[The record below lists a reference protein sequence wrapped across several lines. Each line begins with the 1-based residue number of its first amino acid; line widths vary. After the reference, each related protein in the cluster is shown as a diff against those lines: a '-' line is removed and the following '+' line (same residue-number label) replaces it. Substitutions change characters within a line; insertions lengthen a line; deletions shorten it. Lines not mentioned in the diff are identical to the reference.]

1 MKCNRNTP
9 LALER
14 HALER
19 EIGELRRQ
27 VRQLRFEQD
36 MLMQEEL
43 DPRFG
48 VYERI
53 LAEKVRRLPPIERRY
68 SSVDGALNTRPSRS
82 AW

>member
-36 MLMQEEL
+36 VLMAEDVDL
-43 DPRFG
+43 HFG
-48 VYERI
+48 VLRTN
-53 LAEKVRRLPPIERRY
+53 AGPKKSADCRP
-68 SSVDGALNTRPSRS
+68 SSVDTHPLMAH
-82 AW
+82 